1 MSQALRPSEVRFSG
15 TGFMLP
21 NMLDKAE
28 LEFAAFLIIRY
39 CAEVN
44 EDKWEN
50 PVDVK
55 RLVGW
60 IRLEAK
66 LHGKERAHW
75 SRNPLFRPDFHG
87 LATSGFA
94 EFEFSAPDPE
104 APLTLEM
111 KQLKLLPV
119 FFERLEA
126 QQLKHF
132 GPRVPQ

>member
-1 MSQALRPSEVRFSG
+1 VSQMLRPSEVRFSG

-44 EDKWEN
+44 EDEWED

-60 IRLEAK
+60 IRMEAK
-66 LHGKERAHW
+66 LHGKERGHW
-75 SRNPLFRPDFHG
+75 SRNPFFRPDFHG
-87 LATSGFA
+87 LATGGFA
-94 EFEFSAPDPE
+94 ELELSPIDPG
-104 APLTLEM
+104 EM
-111 KQLKLLPV
+111 KKLKLLPV
-119 FFERLEA
+119 FFEKLEA